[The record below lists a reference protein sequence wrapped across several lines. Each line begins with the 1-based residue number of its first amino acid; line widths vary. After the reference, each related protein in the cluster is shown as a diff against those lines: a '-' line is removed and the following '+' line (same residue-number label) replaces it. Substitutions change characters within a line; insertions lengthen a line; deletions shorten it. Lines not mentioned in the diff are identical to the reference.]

1 MGRLLG
7 ATIITAFAAFAL
19 TATGRA
25 GEPGCVDWGKAASI
39 IAQNSLLPANV
50 IYQMIQQRTGGKV
63 VSQALCKQGNRYIY
77 KLVVLGPTG
86 AVTNLTVDAATG
98 QP

>member
-1 MGRLLG
+1 MWRVLKP
-7 ATIITAFAAFAL
+7 IIIAALAAAPL
-19 TATGRA
+19 TAAVRA
-25 GEPGCVDWGKAASI
+25 GEPSCIDWGKAASI

-63 VSQALCKQGNRYIY
+63 VNQSLCKQGNRYVY